1 MCAAPRD
8 NAETNSAASP
18 GIATTGVARP
28 GLASLRLDGVG
39 LMRGGRPIQAG
50 LSLTMAAGDVTLL
63 RGPNGSGKSTLLRT
77 IAGRLPLA
85 AGRIECDVPKLY
97 IGHADGLSPTLTGR
111 QNLIDWAQLNGLVS
125 DADTIDASIES
136 ALDRMQARRFAALPV
151 RQMSHG
157 QRRRVALARLTLG
170 PANALWLMDEPNS
183 GLDAASSLALDD
195 LISGHVAGGGMVLAA
210 THLPLGISHDPR
222 TLTLEAYAPP
232 PLAAGIHD
240 GVSA

>member
-18 GIATTGVARP
+18 GIATTGVA
-28 GLASLRLDGVG
+28 SLRLDCVG
-39 LMRGGRPIQAG
+39 LMRGGRPVQAG
-50 LSLTMAAGDVTLL
+50 LSLAMAAGDVTLL

-125 DADTIDASIES
+125 DRDAIDAAIDS

-170 PANALWLMDEPNS
+170 PASALWLMDEPNS

-195 LISGHVAGGGMVLAA
+195 LISEHVAGGGMVLAA

-232 PLAAGIHD
+232 PLAAAIHD
-240 GVSA
+240 GASA